1 MKNSFSYSG
10 AVFWNSLPR
19 DMREDK
25 SLSQFKRL
33 AYLNSNFL
41 STVYTAFMKNRS

>member
-10 AVFWNSLPR
+10 AALWNSLTC
-19 DMREDK
+19 DMREAK

-33 AYLNSNFL
+33 AHLFL
-41 STVYTAFMKNRS
+41 TVYTAFMKKKGLS